1 MSRVK
6 PSDRSSHERLHP
18 WVERFVEYLRAE
30 RGYSEHTVAAYV
42 HDLRLLQAYVAHHGD
57 AWEHLGYAELVGF
70 AGWLAERGY
79 RLSSLLRVLSA
90 VRSFFRFLTEVRVL
104 PENPAAFLA
113 VPRRDRRLPEVL
125 SEADVDRLLEAIP
138 TQSPVGRR
146 DRAIV
151 SLLYATGLRVSELVR
166 LRLDDLDLTEGRLLC
181 RGKGGRVRWLP
192 IGRAARADLEAYL
205 TTVRPRWCRFGRES
219 AVFLNRRGRPLSRVA
234 VWQRLKHWARRAGL
248 AGSVYP
254 HRLRH
259 TFATHLLQRGA
270 DLRTVQVLLG
280 HASLGTTEV
289 YTHVHP
295 QRFRTALDRHPLGSW
310 LRRKSPAGDTPP
322 RPAEDPA
329 CTPPSED

>member
-1 MSRVK
+1 VA
-6 PSDRSSHERLHP
+6 PDRRSEPLHP

-42 HDLRLLQAYVAHHGD
+42 HDLRLLQTYVAEHGD
-57 AWEHLGYAELVGF
+57 DWERLGYAELVGL

-90 VRSFFRFLTEVRVL
+90 VRSFFRFLAEIRVL

-113 VPRRDRRLPEVL
+113 VPRPDRRLPEVL
-125 SEADVDRLLEAIP
+125 SEADMDRLLRAIP
-138 TQSPVGRR
+138 ADTPLGVR

-166 LRLDDLDLTEGRLLC
+166 LRLDDLDLSEGRLLC

-192 IGRAARADLEAYL
+192 IGREARAHLEAYL
-205 TTVRPRWCRFGRES
+205 TAVRPRWSPSARES

-234 VWQRLKHWARRAGL
+234 VWQRLRHWARRAGL
-248 AGSVYP
+248 AQAVYP
-254 HRLRH
+254 HRIRH
-259 TFATHLLQRGA
+259 TFATHLVQRGA
-270 DLRTVQVLLG
+270 DLRAVQVLLG
-280 HASLGTTEV
+280 HASIGTTEI

-295 QRFRTALDRHPLGSW
+295 QRFRAALDRHPLGAW

-322 RPAEDPA
+322 RPAGDPPY
-329 CTPPSED
+329 TPPSED

>member
-1 MSRVK
+1 MDRVK
-6 PSDRSSHERLHP
+6 PSGRSGRAHEHP

-42 HDLRLLQAYVAHHGD
+42 HDLRLLQAYVTHHGD
-57 AWEHLGYAELVGF
+57 AWERLSYAELVGF
-70 AGWLAERGY
+70 AGWLAEQGY
-79 RLSSLLRVLSA
+79 RLSSMGRVLSA

-113 VPRRDRRLPEVL
+113 VPPRDRRLPEVL
-125 SEADVDRLLEAIP
+125 SPEDVDRLLQAIP
-138 TQSPVGRR
+138 LQNPVGCR

-166 LRLDDLDLTEGRLLC
+166 LRLDDLDLAEGRLLC

-192 IGRAARADLEAYL
+192 IGRAAQVDLEKYL
-205 TTVRPRWCRFGRES
+205 TTVRPRWRRSAQES
-219 AVFLNRRGRPLSRVA
+219 ALFLNRRGRPLSRVA
-234 VWQRLKHWARRAGL
+234 VWQRLRHWARLAGL
-248 AGSVYP
+248 PMAVYP
-254 HRLRH
+254 HRVRH

-270 DLRTVQVLLG
+270 DLRTVQILLG
-280 HASLGTTEV
+280 HASIGTTEV

-295 QRFRTALDRHPLGSW
+295 QRFRAALNRHPLESW
-310 LRRKSPAGDTPP
+310 LRRKSPADDTLP

-329 CTPPSED
+329 CRPPSED

>member
-1 MSRVK
+1 MGRAASSG
-6 PSDRSSHERLHP
+6 PSGRAPLHP

-42 HDLRLLQAYVAHHGD
+42 HDLRLLQAYVARHGD
-57 AWEHLGYAELVGF
+57 AWEALSYAELIGF
-70 AGWLAERGY
+70 AGWLAEQGY
-79 RLSSLLRVLSA
+79 CLSSMARILSA
-90 VRSFFRFLTEVRVL
+90 VRSFFRFLAEVRVL
-104 PENPAAFLA
+104 PDNPAAFLT
-113 VPRRDRRLPEVL
+113 VPPRDRRLPEVL
-125 SEADVDRLLEAIP
+125 SEADVDRLLQAIP
-138 TQSPVGRR
+138 AQDPVGCR

-166 LRLDDLDLTEGRLLC
+166 LRLDDLDLGEGRLLC

-192 IGRAARADLEAYL
+192 VGREARAELEAYL
-205 TTVRPRWCRFGRES
+205 TTVRPWWRRSVQES

-234 VWQRLKHWARRAGL
+234 VWQRLRHWARRAGL
-248 AGSVYP
+248 GRAVYP
-254 HRLRH
+254 HRVRH

-280 HASLGTTEV
+280 HASIGTTEV

-295 QRFRTALDRHPLGSW
+295 QRFRAALDRHPLGHW
-310 LRRKSPAGDTPP
+310 LRRKSPAGGTPP
-322 RPAEDPA
+322 RPAGDPA

>member
-6 PSDRSSHERLHP
+6 PSDPSSPERLHP

-42 HDLRLLQAYVAHHGD
+42 HDLRLLQAYVTHHGD
-57 AWEHLGYAELVGF
+57 AWERLGYAELVGF
-70 AGWLAERGY
+70 AGWLAEQGY
-79 RLSSLLRVLSA
+79 RLSSMSRILSA

-104 PENPAAFLA
+104 SENPAALLA
-113 VPRRDRRLPEVL
+113 VPLRDRRLPEVL
-125 SEADVDRLLEAIP
+125 SEEDVDRLLQVIP
-138 TQSPVGRR
+138 SRSPVGCR

-166 LRLDDLDLTEGRLLC
+166 LRLDDLDLAEGRLLC

-192 IGRAARADLEAYL
+192 IGRAAQADLEAYL
-205 TTVRPRWCRFGRES
+205 AIVRPRWRHSARES

-234 VWQRLKHWARRAGL
+234 VWQRLRHWARLAGL
-248 AGSVYP
+248 PMTVYP
-254 HRLRH
+254 HRVRH

-280 HASLGTTEV
+280 HASIGTTEV

-295 QRFRTALDRHPLGSW
+295 QRFRAALDRHPLGSW
-310 LRRKSPAGDTPP
+310 LRRKSPAGDRPP

-329 CTPPSED
+329 CKPPSED